1 MVKVSDFRPDD
12 QLRLDDM
19 LAVSST
25 RVDYPLTIE
34 GLVARWNSFVAD
46 LNQGRRFSR
55 RDYERALNDRAILDE
70 LDECLSAH
78 GRQKLLAA
86 VLESDRHF
94 LSLTAPVNG
103 KLKRPWWYR
112 VPQD

>member
-1 MVKVSDFRPDD
+1 MVKVSDFRLDD

-19 LAVSST
+19 LAVSS
-25 RVDYPLTIE
+25 RRMDCPLTVE

-46 LNQGRRFSR
+46 LNRGHRFSR
-55 RDYERALNDRAILDE
+55 QDYERALAGRAILDE

-103 KLKRPWWYR
+103 KSRRPWWQR
-112 VPQD
+112 VPHD